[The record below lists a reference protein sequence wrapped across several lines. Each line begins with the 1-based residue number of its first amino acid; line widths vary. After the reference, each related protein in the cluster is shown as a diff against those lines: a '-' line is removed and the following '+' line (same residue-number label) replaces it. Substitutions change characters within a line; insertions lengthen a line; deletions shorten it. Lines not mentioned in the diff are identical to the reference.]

1 MLLVNALTVT
11 AGEDFL
17 LVNFACSPK
26 KGLTPSRHNRG
37 DALSADLNKCICWS
51 IRVVVCNISLLFL
64 TASSYLEKYYV
75 FFFFEF
81 KTIEFKSLRQV
92 KIWKLIFKLVFF
104 SLKMSIL
111 LRILKKFDFKLSGND
126 SYPFGLRRI

>member
-1 MLLVNALTVT
+1 M
-11 AGEDFL
+11 F
-17 LVNFACSPK
+17 S
-26 KGLTPSRHNRG
+26 
-37 DALSADLNKCICWS
+37 
-51 IRVVVCNISLLFL
+51 
-64 TASSYLEKYYV
+64 
-75 FFFFEF
+75 FFFEF

-104 SLKMSIL
+104 GLRMSIL